1 MAIDKTVQG
10 VFERTM
16 YLIDAQNETTGATET
31 ADTQDYRV
39 RTLGILNSL
48 LDMAYS
54 ASDTFVRTSDG
65 TRSAPEDVTSFD
77 DTLDLDARIVR
88 EVLPCGLA
96 ARLLAEENA
105 SLASYFWQCFEQ
117 GLQDARRSVAAQFE
131 PVDAQAPY
139 GGIEFGEFGQW

>member
-65 TRSAPEDVTSFD
+65 T
-77 DTLDLDARIVR
+77 
-88 EVLPCGLA
+88 PCA
-96 ARLLAEENA
+96 A
-105 SLASYFWQCFEQ
+105 
-117 GLQDARRSVAAQFE
+117 G
-131 PVDAQAPY
+131 
-139 GGIEFGEFGQW
+139 